1 MLFEDGKLKASV
13 VNEFGLSAMDFEYNP
28 QKDKVKIINIIKK
41 LDHWY
46 IKRVLKRD
54 LRILLHNLEHGIY
67 KHENAKYEI
76 TYTFQPLQPITEE
89 APAAFVYTLPNITTG
104 EIALRNGYHGETSFY
119 LLAERNEKL
128 MQRVIKSTFIDRDIK
143 SVIGGWIDCPSED
156 KFECDIRI
164 YVKE

>member
-1 MLFEDGKLKASV
+1 MLSKRFFIFAILSFCFLFAEAQSLPSNEGERARYSVHIDVKKAYISGICGMLFEDGKLKASV
-13 VNEFGLSAMDFEYNP
+13 VNEFGLSAMDFEYDS

-54 LRILLHNLEHGIY
+54 LRILLHNLKQGIY

-89 APAAFVYTLPNITTG
+89 ATN
-104 EIALRNGYHGETSFY
+104 NGKT
-119 LLAERNEKL
+119 N
-128 MQRVIKSTFIDRDIK
+128 
-143 SVIGGWIDCPSED
+143 
-156 KFECDIRI
+156 
-164 YVKE
+164 

>member
-1 MLFEDGKLKASV
+1 MEAQSLPSNEGERARYSVQIDIKKAYISGICGMLFEDGKLKASV

-28 QKDKVKIINIIKK
+28 QKDKVIIINIIKK

-76 TYTFQPLQPITEE
+76 TYIFQPLQPITEE
-89 APAAFVYTLPNITTG
+89 ATD
-104 EIALRNGYHGETSFY
+104 NGNT
-119 LLAERNEKL
+119 N
-128 MQRVIKSTFIDRDIK
+128 
-143 SVIGGWIDCPSED
+143 
-156 KFECDIRI
+156 
-164 YVKE
+164 

>member
-1 MLFEDGKLKASV
+1 MQIDVKKAYISGICGMMFEDGKLKASV

-28 QKDKVKIINIIKK
+28 QKDKVGIINIIKK

-76 TYTFQPLQPITEE
+76 TYIFQPLQPITEE
-89 APAAFVYTLPNITTG
+89 ATD
-104 EIALRNGYHGETSFY
+104 NGNT
-119 LLAERNEKL
+119 N
-128 MQRVIKSTFIDRDIK
+128 
-143 SVIGGWIDCPSED
+143 
-156 KFECDIRI
+156 
-164 YVKE
+164 

>member
-1 MLFEDGKLKASV
+1 MEAKSLPSNEGERARYSVQIDIKKAYISGICGMLFEDGKLKASV

-28 QKDKVKIINIIKK
+28 QKDKVGIINIIKK

-76 TYTFQPLQPITEE
+76 TYIFQPLQPITEE
-89 APAAFVYTLPNITTG
+89 ATD
-104 EIALRNGYHGETSFY
+104 NGNT
-119 LLAERNEKL
+119 N
-128 MQRVIKSTFIDRDIK
+128 
-143 SVIGGWIDCPSED
+143 
-156 KFECDIRI
+156 
-164 YVKE
+164 

>member
-1 MLFEDGKLKASV
+1 LLFKRFICLLSFTFCLLLAEAQSLPSNEGERARYSVQIDVKKAYISGICGMLFEDGKLKASV

-76 TYTFQPLQPITEE
+76 TYIFQPLQPIIEE
-89 APAAFVYTLPNITTG
+89 ATD
-104 EIALRNGYHGETSFY
+104 NGNT
-119 LLAERNEKL
+119 N
-128 MQRVIKSTFIDRDIK
+128 
-143 SVIGGWIDCPSED
+143 
-156 KFECDIRI
+156 
-164 YVKE
+164 